1 MRPVLIAVALL
12 VGALALGL
20 GLGVLTGAPPPT
32 PATPRPPATATPEP
46 ARSVHPA
53 QAPVSRDLLRYEQE
67 ARPAPLP
74 EREEPVG
81 PIVTIPVAPPPP
93 AERLVGFVRRGGE
106 LQAALALPGA
116 GTVVLGAGQ
125 GVDGYELV
133 SVDEEAGV
141 VLRLPDGRELALRPP
156 AS

>member
-20 GLGVLTGAPPPT
+20 GLGVLTGAPP
-32 PATPRPPATATPEP
+32 ATPSAPPRARAATPEP
-46 ARSVHPA
+46 PSSPRPA
-53 QAPVSRDLLRYEQE
+53 QPPVSRDMLRYQQQE
-67 ARPAPLP
+67 RPAPPP
-74 EREEPVG
+74 ERREPLG
-81 PIVTIPVAPPPP
+81 PIITIPVAPPPP
-93 AERLVGFVRRGGE
+93 AERLVGFVRRGGQ

-116 GTVVLGAGQ
+116 GTVVLGPGQ
-125 GVDGYELV
+125 GVDGYEVV

-141 VLRLPDGRELALRPP
+141 VLRLPDGSELALRPP